1 MRRRTVE
8 RNVLFLCEDNACLSQ
23 MAEASARHLSPPKTR
38 IFSAGVKPGV
48 IPMRVVQAMQELGIS
63 MKGQKSKG
71 LEEIPIQDI
80 DLVVSFD
87 DAHKQCANLP
97 GRVRIERW
105 PIAPASEARGDADY
119 TLSTIRDRRDEIDKR
134 VFALFLDHW
143 RNAPRTS

>member
-38 IFSAGVKPGV
+38 IFSAGVKPGI
-48 IPMRVVQAMQELGIS
+48 IPLRVVEAMQELGIS
-63 MKGQKSKG
+63 MKGQTSKG
-71 LEEIPIQDI
+71 LEEVPIQDI

-87 DAHKQCANLP
+87 DAHKKCANLP
-97 GRVRIERW
+97 GRVHIERW
-105 PIAPASEARGDADY
+105 QISPASQSGADAAPN
-119 TLSTIRDRRDEIDKR
+119 LSAIRARRDEIDKR

-143 RNAPRTS
+143 RNIPRTS